1 MHDGIR
7 TEIRRTFIE
16 GEGHLVEEVPVG
28 SPLGQNQSVLAAA
41 PREPAIPV
49 VLTVDN
55 VPLDLARKVVEAN
68 GLMVVPPS
76 FLNEAQL
83 EELKIDPQTVVAPAV
98 PAEDTAADG
107 KKLSVEQAVKLVLT
121 AQTFD
126 ELNRLTASD
135 NRARVLAAA
144 EERASELK
152 EQGKQ

>member
-49 VLTVDN
+49 ALTVDN

-83 EELKIDPQTVVAPAV
+83 EELKINPQTVVDPDPPEDPA
-98 PAEDTAADG
+98 ANG
-107 KKLSVEQAVKLVLT
+107 KKLSVEQAVKQVLA

-135 NRARVLAAA
+135 SRARVLAAA